1 MLYLL
6 QEEER
11 KMARSKE
18 FEENV
23 VLEKAMKLFWEQ
35 GYEKT
40 SLADLVEHMGI
51 HRRSLYDT
59 FGDKH
64 TLFLK
69 AMDRFRTK
77 INTELSGVMKS
88 SETAVEALQ
97 LIISFMI
104 YGEEDS
110 PSGCLMVNSAVELA
124 MRDSEVDLKATESF
138 TLSEQVFMDIILWGQ
153 RNGELTSEYDAEKL
167 AEHLHAVCIGLRV
180 MARTSISKDKLHR
193 IANTSINLFAK

>member
-1 MLYLL
+1 
-6 QEEER
+6 
-11 KMARSKE
+11 MARYKE

-23 VLEKAMKLFWEQ
+23 VLDKAMKLFWEQ

-40 SLADLVEHMGI
+40 SMTDLVEHMGI

-69 AMDRFRTK
+69 AMDRFRSK
-77 INTELSGVMKS
+77 VNSELAGIVKG

-97 LIISFMI
+97 LIMSYMI
-104 YGEEDS
+104 YGNEDS

-124 MRDSEVDLKATESF
+124 MRDVDVDSKATESF
-138 TLSEQVFMDIILWGQ
+138 TLAEQLFKDIILWGQ
-153 RNGELTSEYDAEKL
+153 KNGELYLDYDAEVL
-167 AEHLHAVCIGLRV
+167 AEHLNVVGIGLRA
-180 MARTSISKDKLHR
+180 MARTSIPKEKLQGT
-193 IANTSINLFAK
+193 ANISIELLTT

>member
-1 MLYLL
+1 
-6 QEEER
+6 
-11 KMARSKE
+11 MARSKE

-40 SLADLVEHMGI
+40 SMTDLVKQMGI

-69 AMDRFRTK
+69 AMDRFRDK
-77 INTELSGVMKS
+77 VSAELVGEVKRSK
-88 SETAVEALQ
+88 TATEALQ
-97 LIISFMI
+97 LIFSFVI
-104 YGEEDS
+104 CGEEDS

-124 MRDSEVDLKATESF
+124 IRDAEVDVKTTELF
-138 TLSEQVFMDIILWGQ
+138 TLSEQLFKDIILWGQ
-153 RNGELTSEYDAEKL
+153 QDGEFRSDYNANDL
-167 AEHLHAVCIGLRV
+167 AEHLHAVYVGLRV
-180 MARTSISKDKLHR
+180 MTRTSIRKEKLHR
-193 IANTSINLFAK
+193 LANLSIKLLSK